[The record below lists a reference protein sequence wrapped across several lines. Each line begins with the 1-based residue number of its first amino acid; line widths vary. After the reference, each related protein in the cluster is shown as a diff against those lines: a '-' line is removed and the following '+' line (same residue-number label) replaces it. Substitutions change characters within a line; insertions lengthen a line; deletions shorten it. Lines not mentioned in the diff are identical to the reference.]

1 VDVAAA
7 SGEAPEAAT
16 TQPDAGAASTT
27 RRVKRVRVVRR
38 LVVNGQVVQE
48 ATAEQVVDA
57 DADTTA
63 TVANLQQTLGTT
75 DPETLAALSAA
86 LPPAPER
93 HGDIG
98 SPAVENDAAAS

>member
-1 VDVAAA
+1 
-7 SGEAPEAAT
+7 
-16 TQPDAGAASTT
+16 
-27 RRVKRVRVVRR
+27 VRVVRR